1 MSGDTK
7 DDDEREAT
15 GIMISNSYPESLAR
29 NDLENLGLIL
39 PIASPEQLRAVFAE
53 KQRIY
58 AAILDQSDYIY
69 SVAYTENGRARQQ
82 VYARKKD
89 AEKCATAYGVE
100 VRASP
105 KKSGVVKLAAAL
117 GIEAQRVDVKGLP
130 ADPTAAYS
138 SVVYEAVHKRTGR
151 KEQGVGWCD
160 TKERP
165 KIHDVIATADTRA
178 YNRAVLRLA
187 GFGDVSADEIIG
199 DTEDAP
205 NGLVVDIVPEAAT
218 PTTLKKPMA
227 LPATSEAVVLSASR
241 AWAEA
246 IANRPV
252 ATQYAPGAQQ
262 SSKMARDLRARARRG
277 DESAA
282 RELGIQG
289 FNWEGPAQDESGVE
303 TFQVESPPVKPSDVQ
318 RVRDAAAESKTT
330 TAQPDEKAG
339 WDLSGSG
346 SKNDDKPTSG
356 PAETTRA
363 AATNNIVAP
372 SPHAEPI
379 TTVQAK
385 SLSEKLLRA
394 LGTKEAA
401 SSWLKENASAARSL
415 EVKSN
420 QYDSLVRA
428 LDEMIAKKGV

>member
-1 MSGDTK
+1 MA
-7 DDDEREAT
+7 DDAKEDETAL
-15 GIMISNSYPESLAR
+15 MISNAYPESLAR

-39 PIASPEQLRAVFAE
+39 PIASPDQLRAVFAE

-69 SVAYTENGRARQQ
+69 SVAYMENGRARQQ

-89 AEKCATAYGVE
+89 AEKCAAAYGVE

-117 GIEAQRVDVKGLP
+117 GIEAQRMDVKGLP

-151 KEQGVGWCD
+151 REQGIGWCD

-187 GFGDVSADEIIG
+187 GFGDVSADEIIS

-205 NGLVVDIVPEAAT
+205 NGLVVDIAPEATT

-262 SSKMARDLRARARRG
+262 SSKVARDLRARARRG

-282 RELGIQG
+282 RELGVQG

-303 TFQVESPPVKPSDVQ
+303 NFQVEAPPVKPSDVQ
-318 RVRDAAAESKTT
+318 RVRDAAAESSKATT
-330 TAQPDEKAG
+330 TPADEKAG
-339 WDLSGSG
+339 WNLSGAG
-346 SKNDDKPTSG
+346 SKTDDKPTGG
-356 PAETTRA
+356 PPETTRT

-372 SPHAEPI
+372 SPTADTI

-401 SSWLKENASAARSL
+401 SAWLKENASAARSL

-428 LDEMIAKKGV
+428 LDEMLAKKGV